1 MKPIDNKVIAEIKSL
16 KSEHNKLAADVRE
29 TELESMFDNQGKR
42 LKRLDKGIIA
52 KLGDRVLTAQ
62 ELRRL
67 PKGVKDRVV
76 FYPEGATPDDELD
89 EEIKASIHWGF
100 ITPSL
105 DDNDLTAQQYDSL
118 PTSSKNNVRFNITGK
133 GKRILDMDDNKRN
146 IFLHFDRWVTKKE
159 VGEMMGIPL
168 KKIDEYVSELVNDGL
183 MEEENGKFKSK
194 ESRKF
199 LRVKDYL
206 KYFDK
211 DGKLNVN
218 LIKGMT
224 EKDMPLDKAIS
235 SMVMGGIYEAIK
247 KGWIEFMDGRSYT
260 ADEWMLLTDVEKET
274 IGVRLTEKG
283 RLEIE
288 DGNPLKI
295 YDELDRK
302 KRADG
307 GLNLVKNVIEK
318 DGEILLELTEEGNQ
332 VKKMG
337 EAMGIPPEQIFKTML
352 NVGLNKEINKFMVLE
367 EKGIEG
373 NRRIK
378 PKDINIRV

>member
-1 MKPIDNKVIAEIKSL
+1 M
-16 KSEHNKLAADVRE
+16 
-29 TELESMFDNQGKR
+29 
-42 LKRLDKGIIA
+42 
-52 KLGDRVLTAQ
+52 
-62 ELRRL
+62 
-67 PKGVKDRVV
+67 
-76 FYPEGATPDDELD
+76 
-89 EEIKASIHWGF
+89 
-100 ITPSL
+100 
-105 DDNDLTAQQYDSL
+105 
-118 PTSSKNNVRFNITGK
+118 
-133 GKRILDMDDNKRN
+133 
-146 IFLHFDRWVTKKE
+146 
-159 VGEMMGIPL
+159 
-168 KKIDEYVSELVNDGL
+168 
-183 MEEENGKFKSK
+183 
-194 ESRKF
+194 
-199 LRVKDYL
+199 
-206 KYFDK
+206 
-211 DGKLNVN
+211 DGK
-218 LIKGMT
+218 K
-224 EKDMPLDKAIS
+224 
-235 SMVMGGIYEAIK
+235 
-247 KGWIEFMDGRSYT
+247 YT
-260 ADEWMLLTDVEKET
+260 ADEWNNLDDIEKET